1 MGTLMANNQGQ
12 SAIAKIPAA
21 TVGPA
26 AAATEMINPLIPIQR
41 AKKRAGKITLSKAV
55 MPLEI
60 AAALKPCKPRAITK
74 VINES
79 ERAHI
84 SEVTVNI
91 LKPNTYTRLY
101 PQRSPKEEKA
111 SKEMVIAN

>member
-1 MGTLMANNQGQ
+1 
-12 SAIAKIPAA
+12 
-21 TVGPA
+21 
-26 AAATEMINPLIPIQR
+26 MINPLIPIPR

-55 MPLEI
+55 LTLVI